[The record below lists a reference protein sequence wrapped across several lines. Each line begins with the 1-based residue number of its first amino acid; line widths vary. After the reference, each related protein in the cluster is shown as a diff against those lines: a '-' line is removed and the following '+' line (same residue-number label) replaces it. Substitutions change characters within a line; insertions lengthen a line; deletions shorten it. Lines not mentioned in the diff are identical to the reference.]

1 MNAAPKRGRG
11 GPARK
16 STGRPGRPAKSGGA
30 GQSAR
35 TGRSGGAGQSGRA
48 GQTGR
53 AGQADRSGQPARA
66 GQTGRAGDQSRAR
79 SKGRPSGAR
88 GKVSGQRGTTPIR
101 TDAERARRGLG
112 GEQVEGRHAVF
123 ELLLA
128 GTRRVREV
136 VFAGD
141 LDPAPILDDIADLA
155 RELKVPIREVS
166 RGKFE
171 AMARTDAPQGVL
183 ASAAPLRSYELDE
196 LAEAGPDGV
205 APFLLLLDGVT
216 DPGNLGALLRSAECA
231 GVTGVVLPRH
241 RAAHVTPTVTKAA
254 AGAVER
260 LRMTTVPGL
269 PAALT
274 RLTKLGVWTVGLD
287 AAADTSLFDLNLAS
301 EPVAL
306 VLGAEGAG
314 LSHLVRQR
322 CDTVVSIPLRGR
334 LNSLNVSV
342 AGALACYEVTRRR
355 ELARGNGG

>member
-1 MNAAPKRGRG
+1 MSPAARRGRG
-11 GPARK
+11 GGGVRNNKGAGAGRGG
-16 STGRPGRPAKSGGA
+16 TGRGGA
-30 GQSAR
+30 A
-35 TGRSGGAGQSGRA
+35 GRGGGA
-48 GQTGR
+48 
-53 AGQADRSGQPARA
+53 
-66 GQTGRAGDQSRAR
+66 
-79 SKGRPSGAR
+79 AR
-88 GKVSGQRGTTPIR
+88 GGRRGPAPRKRGTGLRGTTPIR
-101 TDAERARRGLG
+101 PDSGGRRGLG

-141 LDPAPILDDIADLA
+141 LDPAPILDDIAGLA
-155 RELKVPIREVS
+155 DELKVPIREVS

-183 ASAAPLRSYELDE
+183 ALAAPLREHALDE
-196 LAEAGPDGV
+196 LAEAGPDGTP
-205 APFLLLLDGVT
+205 PFLLLLDGVT
-216 DPGNLGALLRSAECA
+216 DPGNLGALMRSAECA

-241 RAAHVTPTVTKAA
+241 RAAHITPTVTKAA

-260 LRMTTVPGL
+260 LRMATVPGI
-269 PAALT
+269 PSALA
-274 RLTKLGVWTVGLD
+274 RLADLGVWTVGLD
-287 AAADTSLFDLNLAS
+287 AAADRSLFDLDLAE

-314 LSHLVRQR
+314 LSQLVRKR
-322 CDTVVSIPLRGR
+322 CDQLVSIPLRGR

-355 ELARGNGG
+355 EQARGDRG